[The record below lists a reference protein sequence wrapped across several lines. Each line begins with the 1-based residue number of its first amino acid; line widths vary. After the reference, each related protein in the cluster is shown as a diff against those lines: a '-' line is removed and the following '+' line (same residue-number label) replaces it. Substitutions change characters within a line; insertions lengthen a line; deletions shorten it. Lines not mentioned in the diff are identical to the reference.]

1 MFIQIARK
9 RSDAAKENRKQNTW
23 EHHLGKKSF
32 AEARRLLALDL
43 VWIRDYMKQLLQVI
57 YMKQLLQVIYMKLL

>member
-1 MFIQIARK
+1 MIFIQIAQK
-9 RSDAAKENRKQNTW
+9 RLDAAKENRKQNTW

-43 VWIRDYMKQLLQVI
+43 V
-57 YMKQLLQVIYMKLL
+57 